1 MAAAACGEE
10 EPAEQGVQ
18 ATAPGGEMK
27 PAAQALHAL
36 EPVTLA
42 NLPAGHC
49 WQPPPPPVALAKL
62 PAGQAEQKAAAEP
75 FVA

>member
-1 MAAAACGEE
+1 
-10 EPAEQGVQ
+10 
-18 ATAPGGEMK
+18 MK

-49 WQPPPPPVALAKL
+49 WQPPPPVALAKL